1 VPGGTNTTKN
11 CVFKKTKYLLVSVRI
26 LRPFEQLCGGDFLG
40 IVSLKA
46 PATRIQ
52 HGIRSGERDGW
63 RLFSQIIAYHNI
75 LSFSFSV
82 LGRPSLVTSYIEMEA
97 TRALLLFPSVFTP
110 RSSLPK
116 QANTAFLSSFSHL
129 FFHLFPT
136 SPKSSI
142 EYHQHYH
149 QSLAEIVRFDITL
162 ILILLPM
169 SFPGSGCCTAP
180 ILL

>member
-1 VPGGTNTTKN
+1 VSGGTNTTKN

-110 RSSLPK
+110 RSSLPNK
-116 QANTAFLSSFSHL
+116 RIQLSSL
-129 FFHLFPT
+129 PFPI
-136 SPKSSI
+136 SSSI
-142 EYHQHYH
+142 SSQLHRNPP
-149 QSLAEIVRFDITL
+149 SSIIS
-162 ILILLPM
+162 IIINP
-169 SFPGSGCCTAP
+169 
-180 ILL
+180 